1 MLFFFLFFSSLQ
13 ACECANIAY
22 RKSGGKRYPYPFSFF
37 FQRFTGTKDWHKSTN
52 SDAAYFASA
61 ASFSAL
67 RPILSSSSVLALNA
81 SNACTGFSLP
91 FAAATCSAVCA
102 SVERQYLPYAYLLT
116 PSALCLLAGIQR
128 CLCVGGASV
137 FVLLS
142 KASKPSVQRVHR
154 VLRIRQHTS
163 AYVSIRQEGRL
174 NRRCS
179 VRIFTPVLLSK
190 ASKPSTLQL

>member
-1 MLFFFLFFSSLQ
+1 M
-13 ACECANIAY
+13 
-22 RKSGGKRYPYPFSFF
+22 
-37 FQRFTGTKDWHKSTN
+37 
-52 SDAAYFASA
+52 
-61 ASFSAL
+61 
-67 RPILSSSSVLALNA
+67 LALNA

-102 SVERQYLPYAYLLT
+102 SVKRQYLPYAYLLT

-163 AYVSIRQEGRL
+163 AYVSIHQEGRL

-179 VRIFTPVLLSK
+179 VRICTPVLLSK
-190 ASKPSTLQL
+190 ASKPSTLQRCLPASMHASAYLRASQDMLLNRHPWRLQRPPPPESTSVCVLLYQ